1 MFIMV
6 LAEGVVVML
15 LGCLGRFRCQAR
27 SLGRCVVVVWR
38 PARGRLASYLEPCV
52 LRACV
57 FVLVFVEVCVWCP
70 FLYWGIC
77 PPFLLLNTAIRSSPA
92 CSRKRFPEN
101 YVLLQNS

>member
-57 FVLVFVEVCVWCP
+57 CVCSCLCLLRCACGVLFCTGAFVPLFFC
-70 FLYWGIC
+70 LI
-77 PPFLLLNTAIRSSPA
+77 
-92 CSRKRFPEN
+92 
-101 YVLLQNS
+101 